1 MHKASNFSTLISSLQ
16 PIAIFLLIAAGVAWY
31 LTVLQYQMMGNMA
44 GTMGMTL
51 ASYVLMWTL
60 MMAAM
65 MLPSIA
71 PLATRYHRVIRSYKL
86 FGSLSFAAGYIVVW
100 SLTGVLA
107 FFSAWF
113 AEKVLILE
121 PSVQVF
127 IAAAIFS
134 ACGIYQFSPMK
145 SACLKVCRVPFSLL
159 LKYASWRGPFR
170 HFRVGLHHGVFCFGC
185 CFFLMVL
192 MFVFGV
198 MNIAA
203 MLVLTGV
210 IAVEKHTAEEKILSR
225 AVGIVCFIFAL
236 AVFLMPELAPGLISN
251 MNMIK

>member
-1 MHKASNFSTLISSLQ
+1 MNKASNFSHLLSSLQ
-16 PIAIFLLIAAGVAWY
+16 PVAIFLLIAAGVAWY
-31 LTVLQYQMMGNMA
+31 LTVLQSQMMGNMP

-51 ASYVLMWTL
+51 AAYVLMWAL

-65 MLPSIA
+65 MLPAIT
-71 PLATRYHRVIRSYKL
+71 PLATRYSRMIRSYKL
-86 FGSLSFAAGYIVVW
+86 VGSLSFAAGYLIVW
-100 SLTGVLA
+100 ALTGTLA

-113 AEKVLILE
+113 TEKVLTLE
-121 PSVQVF
+121 SSVQVI
-127 IAAAIFS
+127 IAAAAFS

-145 SACLKVCRVPFSLL
+145 NACLKVCRAPFSLL

-170 HFRVGLHHGVFCFGC
+170 HFRVGFHHGVFCFGC

-203 MLVLTGV
+203 MMVLTIV
-210 IAVEKHTAEEKILSR
+210 IAVEKHTVKEKLLSR
-225 AVGIVCFIFAL
+225 AVGIVCFIFAI
-236 AVFLMPELAPGLISN
+236 AVFLIPGMAPGLISS
-251 MNMIK
+251 MNIMK

>member
-1 MHKASNFSTLISSLQ
+1 VNKASNFFALISSLQ
-16 PIAIFLLIAAGVAWY
+16 PIVIFLLIATGAAWY
-31 LTVLQYQMMGNMA
+31 LTVLQSQIMGNMV
-44 GTMGMTL
+44 GTMRMTL

-65 MLPSIA
+65 MLPSIT
-71 PLATRYHRVIRSYKL
+71 PLATRYNRMIISYKL
-86 FGSLSFAAGYIVVW
+86 IGSLSFAAGYLVVW
-100 SLTGVLA
+100 ALTGILA
-107 FFSAWF
+107 FFSAWLT
-113 AEKVLILE
+113 ERILILE
-121 PSVQVF
+121 SSVQVF

-134 ACGIYQFSPMK
+134 ACGFYQFSPMK
-145 SACLKVCRVPFSLL
+145 NACLKVCRAPFSLL

-203 MLVLTGV
+203 MMVLTIV
-210 IAVEKHTAEEKILSR
+210 IAVEKHTAKEKILSR
-225 AVGIVCFIFAL
+225 TVGIVCFIFAI
-236 AVFLMPELAPGLISN
+236 AVFLIPGIAPGLTSSLNI
-251 MNMIK
+251 MK

>member
-1 MHKASNFSTLISSLQ
+1 MNKFSNFSIHPSSIK

-31 LTVLQYQMMGNMA
+31 LTVIQSQMMGNMA
-44 GTMGMTL
+44 GTMGMAI

-65 MLPSIA
+65 MLPSIM
-71 PLATRYHRVIRSYKL
+71 PLATRYYRMIRSYKL
-86 FGSLSFAAGYIVVW
+86 FGSLLFAAGYLVIW
-100 SLTGVLA
+100 SLTGILA

-113 AEKVLILE
+113 TEKVLILE
-121 PSVQVF
+121 QSVQVF
-127 IAAAIFS
+127 IVAAIFS
-134 ACGIYQFSPMK
+134 ACGIYQFSPFK
-145 SACLKVCRVPFSLL
+145 NACLKVCRAPFSML

-203 MLVLTGV
+203 MLALTIV
-210 IAVEKHTAEEKILSR
+210 IAVEKHTDKEKIFSR
-225 AVGIVCFIFAL
+225 AVGIICFLFAI
-236 AVFLMPELAPGLISN
+236 AVFLIPEIAPGLISS

>member
-1 MHKASNFSTLISSLQ
+1 MTKFSNYSIQLSSIQ
-16 PIAIFLLIAAGVAWY
+16 PIAIFLLIASGVAWY
-31 LTVLQYQMMGNMA
+31 LTVLQSQMMGNMA

-51 ASYVLMWTL
+51 ASYILMWTL

-65 MLPSIA
+65 MLPSIT
-71 PLATRYHRVIRSYKL
+71 PLATRYYRMIRSYKL
-86 FGSLSFAAGYIVVW
+86 FGSLSFAAGYLVIW
-100 SLTGVLA
+100 ALTGILA

-113 AEKVLILE
+113 AGKVLILE
-121 PSVQVF
+121 SAVQMF
-127 IAAAIFS
+127 IAAAIFT
-134 ACGIYQFSPMK
+134 ACGIYQFSNLK
-145 SACLKVCRVPFSLL
+145 NTCLKVCRAPFSLL

-170 HFRVGLHHGVFCFGC
+170 HFRVGLHHGIFCFSC
-185 CFFLMVL
+185 CFFLMAL

-203 MLVLTGV
+203 MLVLTIV
-210 IAVEKHTAEEKILSR
+210 IALEKHIAEEKILSS
-225 AVGIVCFIFAL
+225 AVGIVCFLFAI

>member
-1 MHKASNFSTLISSLQ
+1 MTKFSNYSVQLSSIQ

-31 LTVLQYQMMGNMA
+31 LTVMQFQMMKNMA
-44 GTMGMTL
+44 GTMGMAL
-51 ASYVLMWTL
+51 SSYVLMWTL

-71 PLATRYHRVIRSYKL
+71 PLATRYYRMIRSYKL
-86 FGSLSFAAGYIVVW
+86 FGSLFFAAGYLVIW

-107 FFSAWF
+107 FFAAWF
-113 AEKVLILE
+113 TEKVLILE

-127 IAAAIFS
+127 IVAAIFS
-134 ACGIYQFSPMK
+134 ACGIYQFSPLK
-145 SACLKVCRVPFSLL
+145 NACLKVCRAPFSML

-170 HFRVGLHHGVFCFGC
+170 HFRVGLHHGVFCIGC

-203 MLVLTGV
+203 MLVLTIV

-225 AVGIVCFIFAL
+225 AVGIVCFLFAI
-236 AVFLMPELAPGLISN
+236 AVFLLPELAPGLISN